1 MRYIVRK
8 LGFYLSALWIAITL
22 NFIIPRMMP
31 GDPAD
36 TLFASFQG
44 RMNPQQLVALKASLG
59 FTSGN
64 LAQQYVTYLWN
75 IAHLNLGLSYSHF
88 PVPVSTVIADD
99 LPWTLLL
106 VGLSVFISAIIGTLL
121 GIIAAWKH
129 GSRFDSFLP
138 PILLF
143 LLSFPAFWISLFFVY
158 IFGLNLHWFPTAH
171 AYAIDQDISLNW
183 PFIGSVLYH
192 AFLPASVV
200 VIITLGG
207 WVLGMR
213 NNMISTLAEDF
224 ITMAQAKGLS
234 EKRVMLMYAAR
245 NAILPQVTSFALTL
259 AFIVSGQ
266 VLVESVFS
274 YPGVGYDLVQAATLN
289 DYPLL
294 QGLLLIIVVA
304 VLVANFVTDL
314 IYVRLDPRVRQEA

>member
-1 MRYIVRK
+1 MRYIIRK
-8 LGFYLSALWIAITL
+8 LGFYLAALWIAVTL
-22 NFIIPRMMP
+22 NFTIPRMMP
-31 GDPAD
+31 GNPAD
-36 TLFASFQG
+36 ALFASFQG
-44 RMNPQQLVALKASLG
+44 KMNPQELVALKASLG

-64 LAQQYVTYLWN
+64 LFQQYVTYVWN
-75 IAHLNLGLSYSHF
+75 IAHLDLGLSYSHF
-88 PVPVSTVIADD
+88 PVPVTTVIAND
-99 LPWTLLL
+99 LPWTMLL
-106 VGLSVFISAIIGTLL
+106 VGLAVVISGLLGTLL
-121 GIIAAWKH
+121 GIIAAWTH
-129 GSRFDSFLP
+129 GSKFDSILP
-138 PILLF
+138 PVLLF
-143 LLSFPAFWISLFFVY
+143 MLSFPAFWISLFFVY

-171 AYAIDQDISLNW
+171 AYAIDQNISLNW

-266 VLVESVFS
+266 VLVETVFS

-304 VLVANFVTDL
+304 VLIANFVTDL